1 MATELDQ
8 ATDINCDTEDH
19 TTDPVTWLDRYG
31 DLLYRVAIK
40 RVGDAQ
46 TAEDLVQD
54 TLLAA
59 WQARDTFSGM
69 SKESTWLIAILKRKV
84 VDHFRRNW
92 RQADLGNS
100 QGTDDPIHDF
110 IDSGDHAGHW
120 NPDRAPG
127 AWGENPETLMKNQQL
142 KEALERCIG
151 SLPKPLSII
160 YILKE
165 IDGIN
170 TDDICRDF
178 SLTSSNVW
186 VMLHR
191 ARAGLRRC
199 LEENWFSDSGKTNRG
214 TMIKGTS

>member
-1 MATELDQ
+1 MATDQ
-8 ATDINCDTEDH
+8 DQTTDNNSYIEDN
-19 TTDPVTWLDRYG
+19 TTDPLTWLDRYG

-40 RVGDAQ
+40 RVGDSQ
-46 TAEDLVQD
+46 SAEDLVQD

-69 SKESTWLIAILKRKV
+69 STESTWLIAILKRKV

-92 RQADLGNS
+92 RQVDPVSS
-100 QGTDDPIHDF
+100 QSSDDPIHDF
-110 IDSGDHAGHW
+110 IDSGNHAGHW

-127 AWGENPETLMKNQQL
+127 AWGENPETLMNNQQL
-142 KEALERCIG
+142 KEALEHCIG
-151 SLPKPLSII
+151 SLPKSLSII
-160 YILKE
+160 YTLKE
-165 IDGIN
+165 IDGIS

-178 SLTSSNVW
+178 SMTPSNVW

-199 LEENWFSDSGKTNRG
+199 LEKNWFSTSGKTNRN
-214 TMIKGTS
+214 TMIKGT